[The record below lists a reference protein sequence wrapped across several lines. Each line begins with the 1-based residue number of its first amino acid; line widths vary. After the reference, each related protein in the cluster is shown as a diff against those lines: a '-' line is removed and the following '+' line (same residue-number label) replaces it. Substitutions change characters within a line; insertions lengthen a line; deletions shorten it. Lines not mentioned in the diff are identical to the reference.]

1 MVEIKTLG
9 KNILVRQLPSKN
21 ISDGGIIMAGKS
33 KGAISDYENWLAE
46 VISIGEK
53 VKDEVAIE
61 VGDIIMMDPSY
72 APVMFDDPNF
82 VKLTPSL
89 IQEDSTD
96 LKTLTPTADP
106 LMMAFVTY
114 AQILSKITNK

>member
-9 KNILVRQLPSKN
+9 KNILVRQLPTKN
-21 ISDGGIIMAGKS
+21 ISDGGIILAGKS
-33 KGAISDYENWLAE
+33 KGAITDYENWLAE

-53 VKDEVAIE
+53 VKDEVALE

-72 APVMFDDPNF
+72 SPIMFDDPNF
-82 VKLTPSL
+82 VKVTPSL
-89 IQEDSTD
+89 IKEESTD
-96 LKTLTPTADP
+96 LKTLTPTSEP